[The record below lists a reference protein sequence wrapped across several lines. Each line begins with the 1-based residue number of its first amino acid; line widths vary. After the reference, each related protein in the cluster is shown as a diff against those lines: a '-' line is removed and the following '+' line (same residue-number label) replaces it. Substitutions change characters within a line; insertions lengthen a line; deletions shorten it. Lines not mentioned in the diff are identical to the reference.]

1 MSGSLKWRFTTHL
14 GEGKYR
20 FNPVDSLMEA
30 KSDAWMLEWADETG
44 DNHGEAMC
52 RPMLCEF
59 ADLCADKA
67 STTTDLLNADWAR
80 HWAATRGTYA
90 DRCGTTYDKPVM
102 AALGAMRH
110 CILTFGRDNEEE
122 GKDWVETILRNLCAR
137 ARGVL

>member
-14 GEGKYR
+14 GKGKYR
-20 FNPVDSLMEA
+20 FNPIDSLMEA

-52 RPMLCEF
+52 VPLLVEF
-59 ADLCADKA
+59 ADLCADRA

-80 HWAATRGTYA
+80 HWAGA
-90 DRCGTTYDKPVM
+90 TYDKPVL

-122 GKDWVETILRNLCAR
+122 GKDWVATTLRNLCAR